1 MQLNRNLMQQYC
13 IDMFI
18 LQLMQPNFKFAICMS
33 ILGIERMDYVFWD
46 FVLSSAYGLRNK
58 TI

>member
-1 MQLNRNLMQQYC
+1 MQQYC

-18 LQLMQPNFKFAICMS
+18 LQLMQPNFKFAIFMS

-46 FVLSSAYGLRNK
+46 FVLRSAYGLRNK